1 MKHTLKIL
9 IPILLILALLIGAC
23 WFFLIARRD
32 LTESVFTYW
41 GNHFYNNGR
50 YGRAITCYKLA
61 MHFAP
66 KDAELAIWLSN
77 AYKRSGNYTKA
88 EYTLVNAITQS
99 PDAADLY
106 IAPETYRR
114 RQELA
119 EERFSHMIAYAANE
133 TECRSTV
140 LERYFGAA
148 DPAPCGVCDICLAA
162 RKRAKSAEA
171 PLDEEILRQ
180 LDAEPLAVKELAA
193 RFRCDAERVL
203 EAFERLQH
211 AGKISTAESGKLAIN
226 R

>member
-1 MKHTLKIL
+1 ML
-9 IPILLILALLIGAC
+9 
-23 WFFLIARRD
+23 F
-32 LTESVFTYW
+32 
-41 GNHFYNNGR
+41 
-50 YGRAITCYKLA
+50 
-61 MHFAP
+61 
-66 KDAELAIWLSN
+66 
-77 AYKRSGNYTKA
+77 RS
-88 EYTLVNAITQS
+88 
-99 PDAADLY
+99 
-106 IAPETYRR
+106 YRR

-203 EAFERLQH
+203 EAVERLQH

>member
-1 MKHTLKIL
+1 
-9 IPILLILALLIGAC
+9 
-23 WFFLIARRD
+23 
-32 LTESVFTYW
+32 
-41 GNHFYNNGR
+41 
-50 YGRAITCYKLA
+50 
-61 MHFAP
+61 
-66 KDAELAIWLSN
+66 
-77 AYKRSGNYTKA
+77 
-88 EYTLVNAITQS
+88 
-99 PDAADLY
+99 
-106 IAPETYRR
+106 
-114 RQELA
+114 
-119 EERFSHMIAYAANE
+119 MIAYAANE

-162 RKRAKSAEA
+162 HKRAKSAEA

-203 EAFERLQH
+203 EAVERLQH

>member
-1 MKHTLKIL
+1 MV
-9 IPILLILALLIGAC
+9 
-23 WFFLIARRD
+23 RND
-32 LTESVFTYW
+32 LDHFIRTVLRLYDGVFTDFRPIDEQEIAAASGYKVEHVKELFKRLW
-41 GNHFYNNGR
+41 QMRVIR
-50 YGRAITCYKLA
+50 YIPANQ
-61 MHFAP
+61 AP
-66 KDAELAIWLSN
+66 MLFFDCERL
-77 AYKRSGNYTKA
+77 
-88 EYTLVNAITQS
+88 
-99 PDAADLY
+99 PAADLY

-162 RKRAKSAEA
+162 HKRAKSAEA

-203 EAFERLQH
+203 EAVERLQH

>member
-1 MKHTLKIL
+1 MRVIRY
-9 IPILLILALLIGAC
+9 IPANQAPML
-23 WFFLIARRD
+23 FFDCEPL
-32 LTESVFTYW
+32 
-41 GNHFYNNGR
+41 
-50 YGRAITCYKLA
+50 
-61 MHFAP
+61 P
-66 KDAELAIWLSN
+66 
-77 AYKRSGNYTKA
+77 
-88 EYTLVNAITQS
+88 
-99 PDAADLY
+99 AADLY

-148 DPAPCGVCDICLAA
+148 CDICLAA

-203 EAFERLQH
+203 EAVERLQH